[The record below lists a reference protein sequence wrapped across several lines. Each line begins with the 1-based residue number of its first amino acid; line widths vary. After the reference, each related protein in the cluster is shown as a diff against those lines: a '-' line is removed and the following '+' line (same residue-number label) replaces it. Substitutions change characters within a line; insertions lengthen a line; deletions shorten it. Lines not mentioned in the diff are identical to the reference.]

1 MPLEIV
7 KSLANSERPKC
18 DIEFIDIQNDRLF
31 TSSEGGNVKV
41 RRGTRVA
48 AGPSYNF
55 SRLCTL
61 LEVFK
66 VQIFFEFDCL
76 PTEKM

>member
-7 KSLANSERPKC
+7 KKLADSERPKC

-41 RRGTRVA
+41 K
-48 AGPSYNF
+48 YF
-55 SRLCTL
+55 S
-61 LEVFK
+61 
-66 VQIFFEFDCL
+66 FETSWL
-76 PTEKM
+76 HIRIQ